1 MFRVT
6 FMCNDTRLGV
16 ALKGLQGIALETP
29 QVQLVANATT
39 VNGKVR
45 QRVPGSS
52 IKEQVLNHIVG
63 NNIKKIT
70 ANEVKMFVTKLGYAP
85 HSYASIVHRLT
96 ADRTLRRV
104 APGIY
109 EVKH

>member
-70 ANEVKMFVTKLGYAP
+70 AQEIKMFVTKLGYAP
-85 HSYASIVHRLT
+85 NSYASIVYRLSKNKT
-96 ADRTLRRV
+96 FKRV
-104 APGIY
+104 APGTY
-109 EVKH
+109 EIKH